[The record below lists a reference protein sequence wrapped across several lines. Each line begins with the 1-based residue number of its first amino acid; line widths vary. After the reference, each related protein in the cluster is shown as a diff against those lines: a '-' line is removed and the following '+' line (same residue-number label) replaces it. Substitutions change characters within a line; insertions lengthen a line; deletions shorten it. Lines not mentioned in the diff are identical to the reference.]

1 MKTRVVSALL
11 MVPLAAFVF
20 FGGIP
25 LLLMAF
31 GIGAM
36 AMSEFAEGFTKIGVK
51 SYKLVGLLCL
61 SLLYVIYGHMLWSGM
76 PVSHY
81 AAYLMFWFFIVI
93 ASGLL
98 LMLFTKDHNI
108 ANGPIIM
115 LSVFYIGF
123 LSSHAVLIDHLDQDG
138 TLIWLAL
145 LTAFGTDTF
154 AYLIGVRFGKRK
166 LCPALSPKK
175 TMEGALGG
183 MLGSIALCAA
193 FGWLV
198 MPDIIVHCAV
208 VGLIGSLFAQMGDL
222 VASAFKR
229 KMGIKDYGNLIPGHG
244 GVLDRFDSILFT
256 LPVVYYYAILIIFR

>member
-11 MVPLAAFVF
+11 MVPLAVFVY

-25 LLLMAF
+25 LMLMAF

-36 AMSEFAEGFTKIGVK
+36 AMAEFSQGFAKIGVR
-51 SYKLVGLLCL
+51 SYKTVGLACL
-61 SLLYVIYGHMLWSGM
+61 SLLYIIYGHMLWSGM

-81 AAYLMFWFFIVI
+81 TSYVMFWFFIVV

-123 LSSHAVLIDHLDQDG
+123 LSSHAVLIDHLDPRG
-138 TLIWLAL
+138 ALIWLAL

-175 TMEGALGG
+175 TVEGAVGG
-183 MLGSIALCAA
+183 MIGSIVLCTAY
-193 FGWLV
+193 GWLL
-198 MPDIIVHCAV
+198 MSDKMIHCALI
-208 VGLIGSLFAQMGDL
+208 GLLGSLFAQMGDL

-256 LPVVYYYAILIIFR
+256 LPVVYYYAALIIFR